1 MKCYT
6 ERLVDSRTKIVLS
19 ESIIWYHYIMYRE
32 IPYRNWLGRRKY
44 HWRVVAE
51 VIAERV
57 IKDIN
62 DNKKNFNNDSCGDLL
77 LARLRKKA
85 INNMK
90 DRRIAVKERNLLN
103 PKLW

>member
-1 MKCYT
+1 MRCYT
-6 ERLVDSRTKIVLS
+6 ERLVDSRTKVVLN
-19 ESIIWYHYIMYRE
+19 EDLIWYYYIMYRK

-44 HWRVVAE
+44 YWRVVAE

-57 IKDIN
+57 MEDIDN
-62 DNKKNFNNDSCGDLL
+62 NKKEKKNNTCGDLL

-85 INNMK
+85 NNNMK
-90 DRRIAVKERNLLN
+90 DRRMAVKERNLLN